1 MTVQEFSSG
10 FDTLLNSYSTVQQF
24 GEQTSGREV
33 VLDEYEK
40 SLFLTQAQLDIVISF
55 YNGKNSTGESFE
67 SSEEFRRYLDA
78 LIKTNEYTEEDKLD
92 IKGISSKSTLFTLPD
107 DLAFITMEQIEY
119 NDEKLDCPSNSI
131 ASVYPV
137 TQDEYNRVKNNPFR
151 GPTVY
156 KALRLDYGTNIVEII
171 SVYNI
176 GVYTLKY
183 LSKPEPII
191 LEDLPDGLTINGI
204 SEVTECKLNEVLHD
218 KILERA
224 VQLALQ
230 SRNITIK

>member
-40 SLFLTQAQLDIVISF
+40 SLFLTQAQLDIVINS
-55 YNGKNSTGESFE
+55 YNGKNPTGESFE

-78 LIKTNEYTEEDKLD
+78 LIKTKEYTEEDKLD

-119 NDEKLDCPSNSI
+119 NDEKLDCPSNNI

-156 KALRLDYGTNIVEII
+156 KALRMDYGTNIVEII

-191 LEDLPDGLTINGI
+191 LEDLPDGLTINGV

>member
-10 FDTLLNSYSTVQQF
+10 FDTLLNSYSTAQQF

-78 LIKTNEYTEEDKLD
+78 LIKTKEYTEEDKLD

-119 NDEKLDCPSNSI
+119 NDEKLDCPSNNI

-191 LEDLPDGLTINGI
+191 LEDLPDGLTINGV

>member
-10 FDTLLNSYSTVQQF
+10 FDTLLNSYSTTQQF

-78 LIKTNEYTEEDKLD
+78 LIKTKEYTEDDRLD

-119 NDEKLDCPSNSI
+119 NDEKLDCPSNNI

-191 LEDLPDGLTINGI
+191 LEDLPDGLTINGV
-204 SEVTECKLNEVLHD
+204 SEVTECKLNEVLHN

>member
-10 FDTLLNSYSTVQQF
+10 FDTLLNSYSTAQQF

-78 LIKTNEYTEEDKLD
+78 LIKTKEYTEEDKLD

-119 NDEKLDCPSNSI
+119 NDEKLDCPSNNI

-156 KALRLDYGTNIVEII
+156 KALRMDYGTNIVEII

-191 LEDLPDGLTINGI
+191 LEDLPDGLTINGV

>member
-78 LIKTNEYTEEDKLD
+78 LIKTKEYTEDDRLD

-119 NDEKLDCPSNSI
+119 NDEKLDCPSNKI

-191 LEDLPDGLTINGI
+191 LEDLPDGLTINGV

>member
-40 SLFLTQAQLDIVISF
+40 SLFLTQAQLDIVISS

-78 LIKTNEYTEEDKLD
+78 LIKTKEYTEDDRLD

-119 NDEKLDCPSNSI
+119 NDEKLDCPSNNI

-191 LEDLPDGLTINGI
+191 LEDLPDGLTINGV

>member
-40 SLFLTQAQLDIVISF
+40 SLFLTQAQLDIVISS
-55 YNGKNSTGESFE
+55 YNGKNPTGESFE

-78 LIKTNEYTEEDKLD
+78 LIKTKEYTEDDRLD

-119 NDEKLDCPSNSI
+119 NDEKLDCPSNNI

-156 KALRLDYGTNIVEII
+156 KALRMDYGTNIVEII

-191 LEDLPDGLTINGI
+191 LEDLPDGLTINGV

>member
-78 LIKTNEYTEEDKLD
+78 LIKTKEYTEEDKLD
-92 IKGISSKSTLFTLPD
+92 IKGISAKSTLFTLPD

-119 NDEKLDCPSNSI
+119 NDEKLDCPSNNI

-191 LEDLPDGLTINGI
+191 LEDLPDGLTINGV

>member
-78 LIKTNEYTEEDKLD
+78 LIKTKEYTEDDKLD

-119 NDEKLDCPSNSI
+119 NDEKLDCPSNNI

-191 LEDLPDGLTINGI
+191 LEDLPDGLTINSV

>member
-78 LIKTNEYTEEDKLD
+78 LIKTKEYTEEDKLD

-119 NDEKLDCPSNSI
+119 NDEKLDCPSNNI

-191 LEDLPDGLTINGI
+191 LEDLPDGLTINGV

>member
-10 FDTLLNSYSTVQQF
+10 FDTLLNSYSTAQQF

-78 LIKTNEYTEEDKLD
+78 LIKTKEYTEEDKLD

-119 NDEKLDCPSNSI
+119 NDEKLDCPSNNI

-156 KALRLDYGTNIVEII
+156 KALRMDYGTNIVEII

-191 LEDLPDGLTINGI
+191 LEDLPDGLTINGVN
-204 SEVTECKLNEVLHD
+204 EVTECKLNEVLHD

>member
-10 FDTLLNSYSTVQQF
+10 FDTLLNSYSTTQQF

-40 SLFLTQAQLDIVISF
+40 SLFLTQAQLDIVISS
-55 YNGKNSTGESFE
+55 YNGKNPTGESFE

-78 LIKTNEYTEEDKLD
+78 LIKTKEYTEEDKLD

-107 DLAFITMEQIEY
+107 DLAFITMEQVEY
-119 NDEKLDCPSNSI
+119 SDEKLDCPSNSI

-156 KALRLDYGTNIVEII
+156 KALRMEYGNNIVEII

-191 LEDLPDGLTINGI
+191 LEDLPDGLTINGV
-204 SEVTECKLNEVLHD
+204 SETTECKLNEVLHD

-230 SRNITIK
+230 SRNIAIK

>member
-10 FDTLLNSYSTVQQF
+10 FDTLLNSYSTAQQF

-78 LIKTNEYTEEDKLD
+78 LIKTKEYTEDDKLD

-119 NDEKLDCPSNSI
+119 NDEKLDCSSNNI

-156 KALRLDYGTNIVEII
+156 KALRMDYGTNIVEII

-191 LEDLPDGLTINGI
+191 LEDLPDGLTINGV

>member
-78 LIKTNEYTEEDKLD
+78 LIKTKEYTEDDRLD

-119 NDEKLDCPSNSI
+119 NDEKLDCSSNNI

-191 LEDLPDGLTINGI
+191 LEDLPDGLTINGV

>member
-55 YNGKNSTGESFE
+55 YSGKNSTGESFE

-78 LIKTNEYTEEDKLD
+78 LIKTKEYTEDDKLD

-119 NDEKLDCPSNSI
+119 NDEKLDCPSNNI

-191 LEDLPDGLTINGI
+191 LEDLPDGLTINGV

>member
-78 LIKTNEYTEEDKLD
+78 LIKTKEYTEDDKLD

-119 NDEKLDCPSNSI
+119 NDEKLDCPSNNI

-156 KALRLDYGTNIVEII
+156 KALRMDYGTNIVEII

>member
-10 FDTLLNSYSTVQQF
+10 FDTLLNSYSTAQQF

-78 LIKTNEYTEEDKLD
+78 LIKTKEYTEDDKLD

-119 NDEKLDCPSNSI
+119 NDEKLDCPSNNI

-156 KALRLDYGTNIVEII
+156 KALRMDYGTNIVEII

-191 LEDLPDGLTINGI
+191 LEDLPDGLTINGV

>member
-10 FDTLLNSYSTVQQF
+10 FDTLLNSYSTAQQF

-78 LIKTNEYTEEDKLD
+78 LIKTKEYTEEDKLD

-119 NDEKLDCPSNSI
+119 NDEKLDCPSNNI

-156 KALRLDYGTNIVEII
+156 KALRMDYGTNIVEII

>member
-78 LIKTNEYTEEDKLD
+78 LIKTKEYTEDDKLD

-119 NDEKLDCPSNSI
+119 NDEKLDCPSNNI

-156 KALRLDYGTNIVEII
+156 KALRMDYGTNIVEII

-191 LEDLPDGLTINGI
+191 LEDLPDGLTINGV

>member
-10 FDTLLNSYSTVQQF
+10 FDTLLNSYSTAQQF

-40 SLFLTQAQLDIVISF
+40 SLFLTQAQLDIVINS
-55 YNGKNSTGESFE
+55 YNGKNPTGESFE

-78 LIKTNEYTEEDKLD
+78 LIKTKEYTEEDKLD

-119 NDEKLDCPSNSI
+119 NDEKLDCSSNNI

-156 KALRLDYGTNIVEII
+156 KALRMDYGTNIVEII

>member
-10 FDTLLNSYSTVQQF
+10 FDTLLNSYSTAQQF

-78 LIKTNEYTEEDKLD
+78 LIKTKEYTEDDKLD

-119 NDEKLDCPSNSI
+119 NDEKLDCPSNNI

-191 LEDLPDGLTINGI
+191 LEDLPDGLTINGV